1 MAPSERQK
9 LCLARL
15 TSEFLNKKSLIL
27 VSLRIFRMKPS
38 KRFLKLIST
47 FHGLNLDLIPSMEY
61 NMKNQYLKLELLKRR
76 KNKNSSETLL
86 SLKLLKERKLCG
98 RVKTTTRPHSEGCHE
113 FEIGLHQTLLAKTR
127 KFFLFKGQQIYPEN
141 PKTGPSSIP

>member
-1 MAPSERQK
+1 MK
-9 LCLARL
+9 L
-15 TSEFLNKKSLIL
+15 
-27 VSLRIFRMKPS
+27 S

-61 NMKNQYLKLELLKRR
+61 NMKNQYLKLELLKRKKQKQFR
-76 KNKNSSETLL
+76 NASIAEATQREKTM
-86 SLKLLKERKLCG
+86 CG

-127 KFFLFKGQQIYPEN
+127 KFFLFKGQQIFQEYTLRIQKLVQVLFHEN
-141 PKTGPSSIP
+141 NKWPKKIRQGHILTEDS